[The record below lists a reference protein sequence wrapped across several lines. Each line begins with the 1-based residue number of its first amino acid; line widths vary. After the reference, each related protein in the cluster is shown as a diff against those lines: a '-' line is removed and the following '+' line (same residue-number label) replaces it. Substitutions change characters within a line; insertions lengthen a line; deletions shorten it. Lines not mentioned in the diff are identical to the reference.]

1 MNTLR
6 VDIAL
11 YNKQM
16 KLPGAK
22 NAVVTPDKTTKYLLS
37 ATHASGR
44 HKARFFA
51 AFGFS
56 ADLAEQLASALIRH
70 ANEHEVTKIETSP
83 FGTRYVID
91 GQIMSPDCVFHA
103 KLDTDSAANWT
114 PGPRQTGQAFQGKLD
129 TLKKS

>member
-91 GQIMSPDCVFHA
+91 GQIMSPDGRNPIIRSVWFVETNEIIPNFVTA
-103 KLDTDSAANWT
+103 YPL
-114 PGPRQTGQAFQGKLD
+114 
-129 TLKKS
+129 